1 MSSATSPTRS
11 STDVIVLVW
20 LLSRVAVLALAIV
33 AHVWLFSRE
42 LSPEAVYRMWDH
54 FESLWY
60 ADIARTGYVG
70 EGDFR
75 YNTAYFPGTALV
87 MRAGLTFSLDPAL
100 SGMIA
105 SFLAGG
111 LAAVGLGRLI
121 ATVGGASTWGV
132 IAWVSAPTVVF
143 ITAPWSEALFAACSF
158 WAWYLTKKG
167 HWWWAGLLAGG
178 AILTRING
186 VFLVVGLAAIW
197 LFSRPRKPGNLLP
210 LLIPVFVIVAHFT
223 YLWTLNGRWDEWR
236 AVQGEFWGRQ
246 TVDPIT
252 AFTNSWSLIFEFTS
266 GTVSTRFIAEIAG
279 AAIIAC
285 AVVVLMTKRWWPEAI
300 YVSLT
305 LLSLVT
311 SSFYYSIPRSI
322 TVLFPIW
329 MLVGVL
335 FVRRLWTRG
344 AYLVAVL
351 PLTLLVIIRFVD
363 GQWIS

>member
-1 MSSATSPTRS
+1 MSFVTSPKTP
-11 STDVIVLVW
+11 STGLIILVW
-20 LLSRVAVLALAIV
+20 SLSRVAILGVAI
-33 AHVWLFSRE
+33 AAYVWLFSRE
-42 LSPEAVYRMWDH
+42 LAPEAIYRMWDH

-60 ADIARTGYVG
+60 ADIARNGYAG

-75 YNTAYFPGTALV
+75 YNTAYFPGTAIV
-87 MRAGLTFSLDPAL
+87 MRFGLVVSLDPAL
-100 SGMIA
+100 TGMIA

-121 ATVGGASTWGV
+121 ASVGGASTWGV
-132 IAWVSAPTVVF
+132 LAWVSAPTVVF
-143 ITAPWSEALFAACSF
+143 VTAPWSEGLFAAFAF
-158 WAWYLTKKG
+158 WAWYLARKG

-186 VFLVVGLAAIW
+186 VFLVVGLAAVW
-197 LFSRPRKPGNLLP
+197 WFSQPRKPRNLLP
-210 LLIPVFVIVAHFT
+210 LLIPVVVIGVHFT
-223 YLWTLNGRWDEWR
+223 YLWTLTGRWDEWR
-236 AVQGEFWGRQ
+236 AAHEEFWGRQ

-252 AFTNSWSLIFEFTS
+252 AFANSWGLIFEFTP
-266 GTVSTRFIAEIAG
+266 GTISTRFIAEIVG
-279 AAIIAC
+279 ALIIAC
-285 AVVVLMTKRWWPEAI
+285 AVAVLVIKRWWPEAI

-305 LLSLVT
+305 LLSLIT

-335 FVRRLWTRG
+335 FVRRPWTRW
-344 AYLVAVL
+344 AYLVAVV
-351 PLTLLVIIRFVD
+351 PLTLLVVIRFID